1 MNQLEALDSPS
12 GSLSK
17 YEEKK
22 IDTLDQQPPPPGF
35 EVELNTE
42 LPDNNSLFTN
52 PSTITELKEV
62 KGNVGKKSIASDDES
77 AEKLKNHATVAVV
90 SSKSAKNVPSTTVAP
105 SRRRHGSREKKRD
118 PSSSDDAKKDKKS
131 REKKKRK
138 KSKDVDKKKN
148 KKDRKDKGR
157 RSEKDKWEQK
167 SENGYQASKD
177 ALVDGSNLITSTTT
191 QSTANIVEKT
201 NDSVNSNYEAD
212 SSQTDF
218 IGDEKEQQ
226 EHNQLKMEADNY
238 DGNPN
243 TKPDSPSQLNHS
255 DSILDIYSNMDYD
268 MEFPEWSAPE
278 ISRWE
283 RDENNTGLN
292 PTQNPSQSE
301 AEKCE
306 MDEKNKP
313 LDEKVTTEIIKRAE
327 NAIFTR

>member
-1 MNQLEALDSPS
+1 MNQLEALNSPS
-12 GSLSK
+12 GSQSK

-35 EVELNTE
+35 ESELNTE
-42 LPDNNSLFTN
+42 LPDNNLFTN
-52 PSTITELKEV
+52 LPTVTEMKEV
-62 KGNVGKKSIASDDES
+62 KGNVLKKVASDDENV
-77 AEKLKNHATVAVV
+77 EKLKNHTSLVV
-90 SSKSAKNVPSTTVAP
+90 SSKNLKNLPSTTV
-105 SRRRHGSREKKRD
+105 SQTKRRHGSREKKRD
-118 PSSSDDAKKDKKS
+118 SSSDDAKKDKKS
-131 REKKKRK
+131 RDKKKRK

-167 SENGYQASKD
+167 SENGYQVTKD

-191 QSTANIVEKT
+191 QSTANIMEKT
-201 NDSVNSNYEAD
+201 NDSVNSKDYEAD

-218 IGDEKEQQ
+218 IGEEKE
-226 EHNQLKMEADNY
+226 EVHRNQLLKEKETENY
-238 DGNPN
+238 DDNPN
-243 TKPDSPSQLNHS
+243 TKPDSPSVLNHS

-283 RDENNTGLN
+283 RDENNTSLN
-292 PTQNPSQSE
+292 PALNVSQNE
-301 AEKCE
+301 ADKCE

>member
-1 MNQLEALDSPS
+1 MNQLEALNSPS

-22 IDTLDQQPPPPGF
+22 SDTLDQQPPPPGF

-42 LPDNNSLFTN
+42 LPDNSNLFTN
-52 PSTITELKEV
+52 LSTLTDVKEV

-77 AEKLKNHATVAVV
+77 AEKLKNHTSVAVV
-90 SSKSAKNVPSTTVAP
+90 SSKSLKNVPSTTLP
-105 SRRRHGSREKKRD
+105 TNRRRHGSREKKRD
-118 PSSSDDAKKDKKS
+118 SSSDDAKKDKKS

-138 KSKDVDKKKN
+138 KSKDGDKKKS

-218 IGDEKEQQ
+218 IGDEKE
-226 EHNQLKMEADNY
+226 EDHNQSKTDTDNY

-292 PTQNPSQSE
+292 PIQNPSQSE
-301 AEKCE
+301 ADKSEL
-306 MDEKNKP
+306 DEKNKS

>member
-1 MNQLEALDSPS
+1 MNQLEALNSPS
-12 GSLSK
+12 ESLSK

-22 IDTLDQQPPPPGF
+22 SDTLDQQPPPPGF

-42 LPDNNSLFTN
+42 LPDNSNLFTN
-52 PSTITELKEV
+52 LSTVTDVKEV

-77 AEKLKNHATVAVV
+77 AEKLKNHASVAVV
-90 SSKSAKNVPSTTVAP
+90 SSKSLKNVPSTMLPTN
-105 SRRRHGSREKKRD
+105 RRRHGSREKKRD
-118 PSSSDDAKKDKKS
+118 SSTDDAKKDKKS

-177 ALVDGSNLITSTTT
+177 ALIDGSNLITSTTT

-218 IGDEKEQQ
+218 IGDDKE
-226 EHNQLKMEADNY
+226 EDHNQLKLETENY

-283 RDENNTGLN
+283 RDENNIGLN
-292 PTQNPSQSE
+292 PIQNPSQSE
-301 AEKCE
+301 ADKSEL
-306 MDEKNKP
+306 DEKNKS